1 MSNRARTKKSGNKP
15 PRDRSRG
22 KIIFAGVVFAVILMG
37 LWARAYHVQ
46 VVKGPQY
53 AKMANR
59 QYWASETVSGK
70 RGEIHDRNGL
80 LLAKSITMQSV
91 YVRPREISDRWTTAQ
106 RLAPIL
112 GVTPK
117 KVSALLDPDKPFVW
131 ISRKI
136 SDAQASA
143 IRKADLPGVYLDEE
157 TSRQYPQGHLAG
169 QLLGFVNMD
178 GEGIEGVE
186 KSFNDLLAP
195 SSTKYRVQKDAAGN
209 RLSSPENDDQA
220 KFDGQ
225 NLRLTIDS
233 QVQLAVEQALER
245 SVVKAKG
252 KYGAA
257 LVVEISTGDILGW
270 ANYPYFNPNVAKKGR
285 SEWKNRLA
293 VDIFE
298 PGSTLKAIL
307 IASALQE
314 KICTPTTEYFCENG
328 KWSIKGRR
336 IKDTHKY
343 GNLSVNKILRYSS
356 NIGVAKIGL
365 ALGAQK
371 YAHYLQEVGFS
382 RPLGL
387 PLPGESA
394 GLMRPAAQWTQVDL
408 ANIAFGQGLGV
419 TVLQMAEA
427 YLCIANDGVRL
438 PLRLLYEPDRP
449 VEGKRIFD
457 SEVSRMVMSM
467 LEEVVQEDGT
477 GTRSR
482 IEGVRVAGKTGTAQK
497 ASPNGGYG
505 SDYVASF
512 VAIFPADK
520 PRYLVFMMV
529 DEPKAGH
536 YGGVLVAPEV
546 REIGVQ
552 LLTAS
557 GMLAEPA
564 EKNHVARVTPER
576 YVAPVSR
583 TSSISADQATMPD
596 LQGATVRQALEVLV
610 AKGIV
615 PTLSGDG
622 VVVEKQRPL
631 PGEKWPEDK
640 KCRLWLAYRPE

>member
-1 MSNRARTKKSGNKP
+1 MNRSRVKKTANKP
-15 PRDRSRG
+15 PQDRSRG
-22 KIIFAGVVFAVILMG
+22 KIIFAGVVFVVALMG

-46 VVKGPQY
+46 VVKGPEY

-80 LLAKSITMQSV
+80 LLAKSITTQSV
-91 YVRPREISDRWTTAQ
+91 YVRPKEVADRRTTAQ

-112 GVTPK
+112 GVQPK
-117 KVSALLDPDKPFVW
+117 NVNALLDPKKSFVW
-131 ISRKI
+131 VGRKI

-143 IRKADLPGVYLDEE
+143 IREASLPGVYLDAE

-195 SSTKYRVQKDAAGN
+195 SSTKYTVQKDAAGN
-209 RLSSPENDDQA
+209 RLSSPERGDRA
-220 KFDGQ
+220 EFDGE
-225 NLRLTIDS
+225 NLKLTIDS
-233 QVQLAVEQALER
+233 QVQLVLEQALER
-245 SVVKAKG
+245 SVLNAKG

-257 LVVEISTGDILGW
+257 LVAEVSTGDILGW
-270 ANYPYFNPNVAKKGR
+270 ANYPYFNPNVVKKTRG
-285 SEWKNRLA
+285 EWKNRLA

-298 PGSTLKAIL
+298 PGSTLKPVL
-307 IASALQE
+307 IAAALQE
-314 KICTPTTEYFCENG
+314 KICTPSKEYYCENG
-328 KWSIKGRR
+328 RWSIKGRR

-343 GNLSVNKILRYSS
+343 ENLTVSKILRYSS
-356 NIGVAKIGL
+356 NIGMAKIGL
-365 ALGAQK
+365 ELGAEK
-371 YAHYLQEVGFS
+371 YSHYLQEVGFA

-387 PLPGESA
+387 PLPGESG
-394 GLMRPAAQWTQVDL
+394 GLVRPAAQWTQVDL
-408 ANIAFGQGLGV
+408 ANIAFGQGIGT

-427 YLCIANDGVRL
+427 YLCIANDGVRV
-438 PLRLLYEPDRP
+438 PLRLLHEPDRP
-449 VEGKRIFD
+449 VEGKRVFD
-457 SEVSRMVMSM
+457 SEVSKMVMSM
-467 LEEVVQEDGT
+467 LEDVVQEDGT
-477 GTRSR
+477 GRRAR

-497 ASPNGGYG
+497 ASPSGGYG

-520 PRYLVFMMV
+520 PKYLVFMMV
-529 DEPKAGH
+529 DEPQAGH

-546 REIGVQ
+546 REVGVQ

-557 GMLAEPA
+557 GMLADPV
-564 EKNHVARVTPER
+564 EKSHVAKVSPER
-576 YVAPVSR
+576 YVAPVR
-583 TSSISADQATMPD
+583 RVTTIVADQESMPD
-596 LQGATVRQALEVLV
+596 LKGATVRQALDVLV
-610 AKGIV
+610 PRGIV

-622 VVVEKQRPL
+622 VIVEKQKPL
-631 PGEKWPEDK
+631 PGEKWPENK